1 MPKRDPATGKFISEG
16 YSIQLPS
23 FFTLIQILVLSILL
37 YPWYY
42 ILSRQNY
49 LDMIFES
56 IFFKNQGDN
65 VTQSQ
70 TKKPY

>member
-16 YSIQLPS
+16 YAIQLPS
-23 FFTLIQILVLSILL
+23 FFTLIQVLVLSILL

-49 LDMIFES
+49 LAVIFES

>member
-1 MPKRDPATGKFISEG
+1 MPKRDSAAGKFISEC
-16 YSIQLPS
+16 YAIQLPS

-49 LDMIFES
+49 LAMIFES

-70 TKKPY
+70 IKKLY

>member
-1 MPKRDPATGKFISEG
+1 MPKRDPTTGKFISEG
-16 YSIQLPS
+16 YAIQLPS
-23 FFTLIQILVLSILL
+23 FFTLIQVLVLSILL

-49 LDMIFES
+49 LAMIFES